1 MRLNYIIRCFLL
13 LSLVSCEV
21 TRKEENQ
28 TKVNTTVATNPSE
41 TNNSIGLKIGMHA
54 PDIGLPDPDGNI
66 KTLSSLRGKYILL
79 DFWAGWC
86 GPCRFENPNVVRLY
100 QKYKNKGFDVYSVS
114 LDSDKK
120 KWMSAIEADGME
132 WTHVSDLKKWESA
145 VIPLYH
151 IDAIPMAF
159 LLGKDG
165 VIIAKDLRGEELGKK
180 LAELLEE

>member
-1 MRLNYIIRCFLL
+1 MRLNYLVSCFLL
-13 LSLVSCEV
+13 LTFASSCEV

-28 TKVNTTVATNPSE
+28 NSAGQITTSQPE
-41 TNNSIGLKIGMHA
+41 TTELIGLKVGKQA
-54 PDIGLPDPDGNI
+54 PDISLPDPEGNT
-66 KTLSSLRGKYILL
+66 KTLSSLRGKYVLL

-100 QKYKNKGFDVYSVS
+100 QKYKDKGFDVYSVS

-120 KWMSAIEADGME
+120 KWLSAIEADGME

-159 LLGKDG
+159 LLDKDG
-165 VIIAKDLRGEELGKK
+165 IIVAKDLRGEELQKK
-180 LAELLEE
+180 LEELLGK